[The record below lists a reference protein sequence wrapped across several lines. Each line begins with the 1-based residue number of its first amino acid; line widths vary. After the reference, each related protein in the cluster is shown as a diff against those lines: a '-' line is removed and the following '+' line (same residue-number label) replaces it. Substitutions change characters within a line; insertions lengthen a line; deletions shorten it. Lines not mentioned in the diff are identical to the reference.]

1 MSISKDC
8 PSKFTTLQDSLFS
21 HRIKWPDFTHIQHL
35 VSEELCQVLR
45 TSLCFCRTYKTETDD
60 KEMHNQM
67 RSLWRKQIT
76 ILIEKIALKSPGE
89 VQRMGNLGNSR
100 GNPTLSKWA
109 KEEVP
114 KACSGRPRTEAGVW
128 DEMSADLRKPEGE
141 TGAEGVLTPTATSHA
156 GTGTARSPLSE
167 ALQLRP
173 NHTEKSDSAS
183 ISCSLHI
190 NKLV

>member
-8 PSKFTTLQDSLFS
+8 PSKFTTLQNSLFS

-76 ILIEKIALKSPGE
+76 ILIKKIALKSPGE

-100 GNPTLSKWA
+100 GNPTLSKGQKRRCQRLEVGDPALRQGCEMRWA
-109 KEEVP
+109 QLYASLKERRAQ
-114 KACSGRPRTEAGVW
+114 KA
-128 DEMSADLRKPEGE
+128 
-141 TGAEGVLTPTATSHA
+141 
-156 GTGTARSPLSE
+156 
-167 ALQLRP
+167 
-173 NHTEKSDSAS
+173 
-183 ISCSLHI
+183 SLHPQPPATQEQHAPSSVRPCSSDLI
-190 NKLV
+190 TLGRVTVLLYHAVFI